1 MPTKGDQGTVRAL
14 NRRLLLRL
22 LREQGPTSRTDL
34 AEASG
39 LSNGAVTRIVGEL
52 MEEGF
57 LVEQSIGVSTGGR
70 RPVLLDLDTTGR
82 VVAGLKLMDD
92 AILAVLVDLKGTVI
106 ANSRTALRSHD
117 AKVVL
122 ARAAKAIER
131 LMDGIGATYDR
142 LAGVGLCM
150 PGTIDWETGV
160 CQLAPFFNWQDVH
173 VSELLHDLTGV
184 PVAVDNDVNA
194 LAVAESLFG
203 RGRTVRDFAVITLG
217 RGVGAGLVTGGRVYR
232 GARGGAGEFGH
243 VVSELGGRRCEC
255 GKAGCLE
262 AYVGEQ
268 ALLGRLREQGRRY
281 AEVDIDAFLDLVADE
296 DRVAAP
302 IHTEALTRL
311 GAAIAN
317 LVNLLN
323 PELIVL
329 GGESA
334 MLTDEFV
341 TALLPRIDEHTFGGL
356 TGSFDLQLDEWRSD
370 PTAWARGAASLAMEH
385 IFDPLMSSSMRSTA

>member
-1 MPTKGDQGTVRAL
+1 MPAKGDQGTVRAL
-14 NRRLLLRL
+14 NRRLLLQL

-39 LSNGAVTRIVGEL
+39 LSNGAVTRIVTEL

-117 AKVVL
+117 PKVVL

-131 LMDGIGATYDR
+131 LLDGIDAAHDR

-150 PGTIDWETGV
+150 PGTIDWQTGV
-160 CQLAPFFNWQDVH
+160 CQLAPFFNWHDVH
-173 VSELLHDLTGV
+173 VGELLHDLTGV

-203 RGRTVRDFAVITLG
+203 RGRTARDFAVITLG

-232 GARGGAGEFGH
+232 GASGGAGEFGH

-268 ALLGRLREQGRRY
+268 ALLGRVHEQGRRY
-281 AEVDIDAFLDLVADE
+281 VDVDMGAFLQLVAAD
-296 DRVAAP
+296 DRVAEP
-302 IHTEALTRL
+302 IHAEAITRL

-323 PELIVL
+323 PELVVL

-341 TALLPRIDEHTFGGL
+341 TALRPKIDEHTFGGL
-356 TGSFDLQLDEWRSD
+356 ADSFDIQLDEWRSD

-385 IFDPLMSSSMRSTA
+385 IFDPLMSSMRSTA

>member
-1 MPTKGDQGTVRAL
+1 MPGKGDQGTVRAL
-14 NRRLLLRL
+14 NRRLLLQL

-39 LSNGAVTRIVGEL
+39 LSNGAVTRIVTEL

-92 AILAVLVDLKGTVI
+92 AILAVLVDLKGTVV

-131 LMDGIGATYDR
+131 LMDGIGAPHDR

-150 PGTIDWETGV
+150 PGTIDWQTGV
-160 CQLAPFFNWQDVH
+160 CQLAPFFNWHDVH
-173 VSELLHDLTGV
+173 VGELLHDLTGV

-203 RGRTVRDFAVITLG
+203 RGRTARDFAVITLG

-232 GARGGAGEFGH
+232 GASGGAGEFGH

-268 ALLGRLREQGRRY
+268 ALLGRVREQGRRY
-281 AEVDIDAFLDLVADE
+281 AEVDMDVFLDLVAAD
-296 DRVAAP
+296 DRVAEP
-302 IHTEALTRL
+302 IHAEAITRL

-323 PELIVL
+323 PELVVL

-341 TALLPRIDEHTFGGL
+341 TALRPKIDEHTFSGL
-356 TGSFDLQLDEWRSD
+356 ADSFDIQLDENRSD
-370 PTAWARGAASLAMEH
+370 PAAWARGAASLAMEH
-385 IFDPLMSSSMRSTA
+385 IFDPLMSSMRSTA

>member
-1 MPTKGDQGTVRAL
+1 MPGKGDQGTVRAL
-14 NRRLLLRL
+14 NRRLLLQL

-39 LSNGAVTRIVGEL
+39 LSNGAVTRIVTEL
-52 MEEGF
+52 IEEGF

-117 AKVVL
+117 AKAVL
-122 ARAAKAIER
+122 GKAAKAVER
-131 LMDGIGATYDR
+131 LLDGIGAAHER

-150 PGTIDWETGV
+150 PGTIDWQTGV
-160 CQLAPFFNWQDVH
+160 CQLAPFFNWHDVH
-173 VSELLHDLTGV
+173 VGELLHDLTGV

-203 RGRTVRDFAVITLG
+203 RGRTARDFAVITLG

-232 GARGGAGEFGH
+232 GANGGAGEFGH

-255 GKAGCLE
+255 GKSGCLE

-268 ALLGRLREQGRRY
+268 ALLGRVHEQGKRY
-281 AEVDIDAFLDLVADE
+281 TDIDMDAFLGLVAAHDQ
-296 DRVAAP
+296 VAGS
-302 IHTEALTRL
+302 IHTEAITRL

-323 PELIVL
+323 PELVVL

-334 MLTDEFV
+334 MLTEDFV
-341 TALLPRIDEHTFGGL
+341 ATLRPKIDEHTFGGL
-356 TGSFDLQLDEWRSD
+356 AGSFDIQLDEWRTD
-370 PTAWARGAASLAMEH
+370 AAAWARGAASLAMEH
-385 IFDPLMSSSMRSTA
+385 IFDPLMSSMRSTA

>member
-1 MPTKGDQGTVRAL
+1 MPAKGDQGTVRAL
-14 NRRLLLRL
+14 NRRLLLQL

-39 LSNGAVTRIVGEL
+39 LSNGAVTRIVTEL

-117 AKVVL
+117 PKVVL

-131 LMDGIGATYDR
+131 LMDGIDAAHDR

-150 PGTIDWETGV
+150 PGTIDWQTGV
-160 CQLAPFFNWQDVH
+160 CQLAPFFNWHDVH
-173 VSELLHDLTGV
+173 VGELLHDLTGV

-203 RGRTVRDFAVITLG
+203 RGRTARDFAVITLG

-232 GARGGAGEFGH
+232 GASGGAGEFGH

-268 ALLGRLREQGRRY
+268 ALLGRVHEQGRRY
-281 AEVDIDAFLDLVADE
+281 ADVDIDAFLELVAAD
-296 DRVAAP
+296 DRVAEP
-302 IHTEALTRL
+302 IHAEAITRL

-323 PELIVL
+323 PELVVL

-341 TALLPRIDEHTFGGL
+341 TALRPKIDEHTFSGL
-356 TGSFDLQLDEWRSD
+356 ADSFDIQLDEWRSD

-385 IFDPLMSSSMRSTA
+385 IFDPLMSSMRSTAC

>member
-1 MPTKGDQGTVRAL
+1 MPGKGDQGTVRAL
-14 NRRLLLRL
+14 NRRLLLQL
-22 LREQGPTSRTDL
+22 LREQGPTSRTEL

-39 LSNGAVTRIVGEL
+39 LSNGAVTRIVTEL
-52 MEEGF
+52 IEEGF
-57 LVEQSIGVSTGGR
+57 LLEVSIGVSTGGR

-92 AILAVLVDLKGTVI
+92 AILAVLVDLKGTVV
-106 ANSRTALRSHD
+106 ANGRTALRSHD
-117 AKVVL
+117 PKVVL

-131 LMDGIGATYDR
+131 LLDGIGAAHDR
-142 LAGVGLCM
+142 LAGVGLCL
-150 PGTIDWETGV
+150 PGTIDWQTGV
-160 CQLAPFFNWQDVH
+160 CQLAPFFNWHDVH
-173 VSELLHDLTGV
+173 VGELLHDLTGV

-203 RGRTVRDFAVITLG
+203 RGRTARDFAVITLG

-232 GARGGAGEFGH
+232 GASGGAGEFGH

-268 ALLGRLREQGRRY
+268 ALLGRIHEQGRRY
-281 AEVDIDAFLDLVADE
+281 ADVDIDAFLTLVAAD
-296 DRVAAP
+296 DRIAAP
-302 IHTEALTRL
+302 IHAEAITRL

-323 PELIVL
+323 PELVVL

-334 MLTDEFV
+334 MLTEEFV
-341 TALLPRIDEHTFGGL
+341 TALRPKIDEHTFSGL
-356 TGSFDLQLDEWRSD
+356 TGSFDVQLDEWRSD
-370 PTAWARGAASLAMEH
+370 PAAWARGAASLAMEH
-385 IFDPLMSSSMRSTA
+385 IFDPLMSSMRSTA

>member
-1 MPTKGDQGTVRAL
+1 
-14 NRRLLLRL
+14 
-22 LREQGPTSRTDL
+22 
-34 AEASG
+34 
-39 LSNGAVTRIVGEL
+39 
-52 MEEGF
+52 
-57 LVEQSIGVSTGGR
+57 
-70 RPVLLDLDTTGR
+70 
-82 VVAGLKLMDD
+82 MDD

-106 ANSRTALRSHD
+106 AHSRTALRSHD
-117 AKVVL
+117 PKLVL

-131 LMDGIGATYDR
+131 LLDGVGVAHDR

-160 CQLAPFFNWQDVH
+160 CQLAPFFNWHDVH

-232 GARGGAGEFGH
+232 GASGGAGEFGH
-243 VVSELGGRRCEC
+243 VVSELGGRGCEC

-268 ALLGRLREQGRRY
+268 ALLGRLREEGKRY
-281 AEVDIDAFLDLVADE
+281 ADVDIDAFLDLVAAQ

-334 MLTDEFV
+334 MLTEEFV
-341 TALLPRIDEHTFGGL
+341 TALRPKIDEHTFGGL
-356 TGSFDLQLDEWRSD
+356 TGSFDIQLDEWRSD
-370 PTAWARGAASLAMEH
+370 PSAWARGAASLAMEH

>member
-1 MPTKGDQGTVRAL
+1 
-14 NRRLLLRL
+14 
-22 LREQGPTSRTDL
+22 
-34 AEASG
+34 
-39 LSNGAVTRIVGEL
+39 
-52 MEEGF
+52 
-57 LVEQSIGVSTGGR
+57 
-70 RPVLLDLDTTGR
+70 
-82 VVAGLKLMDD
+82 
-92 AILAVLVDLKGTVI
+92 VI

-117 AKVVL
+117 PKVVL
-122 ARAAKAIER
+122 ARAAKAIDR
-131 LMDGIGATYDR
+131 LMDGIDAAHDR

-150 PGTIDWETGV
+150 PGTIDWQTGV
-160 CQLAPFFNWQDVH
+160 CQLAPFFNWHDVH
-173 VSELLHDLTGV
+173 VGELLHDLTGV

-203 RGRTVRDFAVITLG
+203 RGRTARDFAVITLG

-232 GARGGAGEFGH
+232 GASGGAGEFGH

-268 ALLGRLREQGRRY
+268 ALLGRVHEQGRRY
-281 AEVDIDAFLDLVADE
+281 ADVDIDAFLDLVAAD
-296 DRVAAP
+296 DRIAEP
-302 IHTEALTRL
+302 IHAEAITRL

-323 PELIVL
+323 PELVVL

-341 TALLPRIDEHTFGGL
+341 TALRPKIDEHTFGGL
-356 TGSFDLQLDEWRSD
+356 ADSFDIQLDEWRSD

-385 IFDPLMSSSMRSTA
+385 IFDPLMSSMRSTA

>member
-1 MPTKGDQGTVRAL
+1 MPAKGDQGTVRAL
-14 NRRLLLRL
+14 NRRLLLQL
-22 LREQGPTSRTDL
+22 LREQGATSRTDL
-34 AEASG
+34 AELSG

-52 MEEGF
+52 IEEGF

-70 RPVLLDLDTTGR
+70 RPVLLDLDTNGR

-92 AILAVLVDLKGTVI
+92 AILSVLVDLKGTVI

-117 AKVVL
+117 PMVVL
-122 ARAAKAIER
+122 GRAAKVIEK
-131 LMDGIGATYDR
+131 LLDGIGASHDR
-142 LAGVGLCM
+142 LAGVGVCM
-150 PGTIDWETGV
+150 PGTIDWQTGV
-160 CQLAPFFNWQDVH
+160 CQLAPFFNWHDVH
-173 VSELLHDLTGV
+173 VGELLHDLTGV

-232 GARGGAGEFGH
+232 GSSGGAGEFGH

-268 ALLGRLREQGRRY
+268 ALLGRVHEHGKRY
-281 AEVDIDAFLDLVADE
+281 ADVDIDDFLNLAADD
-296 DRVAAP
+296 DRVARP
-302 IHTEALTRL
+302 IYTEAVTRL

-323 PELIVL
+323 PELVVL

-334 MLTDEFV
+334 MVTDEFV
-341 TALLPRIDEHTFGGL
+341 TTLRPRIDEHTFGGL
-356 TGSFDLQLDEWRSD
+356 VGSFEIQLDEWRSD

-385 IFDPLMSSSMRSTA
+385 IFDPLMSSMRSTA